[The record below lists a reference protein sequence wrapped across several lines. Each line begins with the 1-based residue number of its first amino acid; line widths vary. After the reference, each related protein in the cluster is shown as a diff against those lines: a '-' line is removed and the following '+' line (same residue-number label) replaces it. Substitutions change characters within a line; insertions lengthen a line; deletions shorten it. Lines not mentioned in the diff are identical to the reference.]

1 MKAAMRRLSQMN
13 RLDRF
18 IWIASDAW
26 CCRDFIVHGVEPVV
40 EGTISVTPLHY
51 PLNGFA
57 DYIRQ
62 LRPIE
67 SHHRLNPWFKE
78 FWEKYF
84 KCRLVNSNNQ
94 QQDYSNGIGP
104 LNQISNDE
112 RLIIVNTSMPTTV
125 ISTDLDFDSKES
137 ADFVFCNRSFVIDN
151 LQQSPSLHFVRDAF
165 YSFAMTLNQIQK
177 TFCGAKNG
185 ICDQMKE
192 AIYNGQYVIEQ
203 MKKVEFRGL
212 LTDFGFKFS
221 LINAFLDEGGRLFK
235 FQSNGDAPPRYTV
248 VNFQQLSD
256 GSFHWQPVGN
266 YMSKLI
272 I

>member
-1 MKAAMRRLSQMN
+1 MVIVYTDIHVARKIMKAAMRRLTQMN

-67 SHHRLNPWFKE
+67 SHHKLNPWFKE

-84 KCRLVNSNNQ
+84 KCRLVNNNNH
-94 QQDYSNGIGP
+94 QQDYSSG
-104 LNQISNDE
+104 SEVSDE
-112 RLIIVNTSMPTTV
+112 RLITENTT
-125 ISTDLDFDSKES
+125 ISTDLDFDSKEF
-137 ADFVFCNRSFVIDN
+137 ADSVLCNHSFVINN

-177 TFCGAKNG
+177 TFCGTKNG

-203 MKKVEFRGL
+203 MKRVEFRGL
-212 LTDFGFKFS
+212 LPDFDF
-221 LINAFLDEGGRLFK
+221 
-235 FQSNGDAPPRYTV
+235 
-248 VNFQQLSD
+248 NFC
-256 GSFHWQPVGN
+256 
-266 YMSKLI
+266 
-272 I
+272 